1 MAGRRWDAS
10 WDRYPASKPLTAE
23 GGIAT
28 RRQRG
33 QMADT
38 WWSKRFIDVLESY
51 GLGAR
56 MQRGRRYARA
66 GQVLSL
72 DVEPGL
78 IAAQVQGSRRTPY
91 VVTIQT
97 SQPSEVQ
104 WRKLDDAFRSRIGFV
119 ARLLAGELPPELEDV
134 FADTGVQLFPTRWSE
149 LRARCN
155 CPDSENPCKH
165 IAAVLYVFAD
175 QLDTDPWLAL
185 AWRGRDREQLLAAL
199 QPGSG
204 ADATAAPL
212 PAWWPL
218 RPGLSLVTS
227 IPRSVPDA
235 TPADPAD
242 RILTRL
248 EPLDAAVGQTPVV
261 ELLRPVYEVLC
272 PEPAPEPL

>member
-1 MAGRRWDAS
+1 MPSRRWDAP
-10 WDRYPASKPLTAE
+10 WERFPASRPIKAE

-28 RRQRG
+28 SRQRG
-33 QMADT
+33 DMAGT
-38 WWSKRFIDVLESY
+38 WWSKRFVHILESY

-91 VVTIQT
+91 IVTIQAK
-97 SQPSEVQ
+97 QPSDVQ

-119 ARLLAGELPPELEDV
+119 ARLLAGELPPELEDA
-134 FADTGVQLFPTRWSE
+134 FTDAGFSLFPTTWDE

-155 CPDSENPCKH
+155 CPDWENPCKH

-175 QLDTDPWLAL
+175 QLDADPWLAIE
-185 AWRGRDREQLLAAL
+185 WRGRNREDVLAAFR
-199 QPGSG
+199 PGG
-204 ADATAAPL
+204 DAQSERDRLAP
-212 PAWWPL
+212 WWPL
-218 RPGLSLVTS
+218 TPGITTSTRGRSEVPVVPEADRP
-227 IPRSVPDA
+227 
-235 TPADPAD
+235 DPPH

-248 EPLDAAVGQTPVV
+248 EPLDVDIGDAPIA
-261 ELLRPVYEVLC
+261 ELLAAAYAALDPD
-272 PEPAPEPL
+272 A

>member
-1 MAGRRWDAS
+1 MAGGRWDEP
-10 WDRYPASKPLTAE
+10 WDRYPASKPIKAE
-23 GGIAT
+23 GGIVT

-38 WWSKRFIDVLESY
+38 WWSKRFVDVLESY

-72 DVEPGL
+72 DVDPGL
-78 IAAQVQGSRRTPY
+78 VAGQVQGSRRTPY

-97 SQPSEVQ
+97 SQPSDVQ
-104 WRKLDDAFRSRIGFV
+104 WHKLDDAFRSRIGFV
-119 ARLLAGELPPELEDV
+119 ARLLAGELPPELEDA
-134 FADTGVQLFPTRWSE
+134 FADAGVRLFPSRWSE

-175 QLDTDPWLAL
+175 RLDTDPWLAL
-185 AWRGRDREQLLAAL
+185 CWRGRDREQFLAAL
-199 QPGSG
+199 RPGSEDDA
-204 ADATAAPL
+204 ADERL
-212 PAWWPL
+212 PSWWPL
-218 RPGLSLVTS
+218 RPGFSPLTS
-227 IPRSVPDA
+227 IPRPVPDV

-242 RILTRL
+242 RILSRL
-248 EPLDAAVGQTPVV
+248 EPLDAAVGVTSVV
-261 ELLRPVYEVLC
+261 ELLRSAYNALC
-272 PEPAPEPL
+272 SESVIEPQ